1 MLERTH
7 LAIIREVDRLG
18 TLTAAARA
26 LNLTQSAL
34 SHAIRRLEQQTGA
47 ALLYKHGR
55 RLRFTEAGHYLCGV
69 AERLLAQFDDAETI
83 LAQFAAG
90 RKGSLRIGVE
100 CHPCYRWL
108 VRVVSPFLARWPEV
122 DIDIRRE
129 FRFSGI
135 GALIH
140 HEIDMLITPD
150 PLHTAGLCFTPLFDY
165 EMVLV
170 VSRSHPLVAQ
180 GVARPEDMAD
190 EILLSYPVKDE
201 RLDILNLF
209 FAPAKCRPRDHKHVE
224 DTEILLRMV
233 AAGRGVSAIP
243 DWLAAEYLNELP
255 LATLRLGRHG
265 LQKQLYI
272 GRREKDRRAPF
283 IDCFLE
289 IAEDIKPA
297 QPSARRARTLL
308 RKL

>member
-7 LAIIREVDRLG
+7 LAIIHEVHRLG
-18 TLTAAARA
+18 TLTAAART
-26 LNLTQSAL
+26 LNLSQSAL
-34 SHAIRRLEQQTGA
+34 SHAIRRLEQQAGT

-69 AERLLAQFDDAETI
+69 AERLLAQFDHAETI
-83 LAQFAAG
+83 LGAFAAG

-100 CHPCYRWL
+100 CHPCHRWL

-129 FRFSGI
+129 FQFSGI
-135 GALIH
+135 AALTQH
-140 HEIDMLITPD
+140 DIDMLITPD
-150 PLHTAGLCFTPLFDY
+150 PLGAAGLCFTPLFGY

-170 VSRSHPLVAQ
+170 ISRSHPLATQ
-180 GVARPEDMAD
+180 QVARPEDLTE

-201 RLDILNLF
+201 RLDILSLF
-209 FAPAKCRPRDHKHVE
+209 FTPAQCRPRGHKHVE

-233 AAGRGVSAIP
+233 AAGRGISAIP

-255 LATLRLGRHG
+255 LSTLRLGEDG

-272 GRREKDRRAPF
+272 GRRDKDRPAPF

-289 IAEDIKPA
+289 MAKDTKPA
-297 QPSARRARTLL
+297 PLRAQGAGAVPQ
-308 RKL
+308 KF

>member
-7 LAIIREVDRLG
+7 LAILHEVDRLG
-18 TLTAAARA
+18 TLTAAAKA

-34 SHAIRRLEQQTGA
+34 SHAIRRLEQQAGT

-55 RLRFTEAGHYLCGV
+55 RLRFTEAGRYLCGV
-69 AERLLAQFDDAETI
+69 AERLLAQFEHAETI
-83 LAQFAAG
+83 LGEFAAG

-108 VRVVSPFLARWPEV
+108 VRVVSPFLARWPDV

-129 FRFSGI
+129 FQFSGI
-135 GALIH
+135 RALIQ

-150 PLHTAGLCFTPLFDY
+150 PLHSAGLCFTPLFGY
-165 EMVLV
+165 EMALV
-170 VSRSHPLVAQ
+170 ISRSHPLAKQ
-180 GVARPEDMAD
+180 KVARPEDMLD
-190 EILLSYPVKDE
+190 EILLSYPVDDE

-209 FAPAKCRPRDHKHVE
+209 FTPAKCRPRKHKHVE

-255 LATLRLGRHG
+255 LHTLRLGEGG

-272 GRREKDRRAPF
+272 GRRDQDRRAPF
-283 IDCFLE
+283 IDGFLE
-289 IAEDIKPA
+289 IARDTKPA
-297 QPSARRARTLL
+297 QPHTRAAQAMPQTP
-308 RKL
+308 